1 MALNNPIDSN
11 TKPRAMVSSL
21 RRAEHE
27 SSVEL
32 IIRDEKG
39 NILVSQTPP
48 DGLGTQSL
56 YEIEEAIENWI
67 QQVLPKIEVDL
78 LRNA

>member
-1 MALNNPIDSN
+1 M
-11 TKPRAMVSSL
+11 
-21 RRAEHE
+21 E
-27 SSVEL
+27 
-32 IIRDEKG
+32 
-39 NILVSQTPP
+39 
-48 DGLGTQSL
+48 LGTQSL